1 MIPWSFSWNNLR
13 LRPLRTLLTVL
24 SIAGGVAAVVAVLQA
39 IAATRGQLDSMQKML
54 GEREV
59 LDIVADDTSAFSIS
73 TLPDLSQFADVQKS
87 IPVFRVFTKI
97 MLGSEE
103 ARGIAVG
110 TNLDEYLAG
119 KEYAMISGKIST
131 AANEVCLEASVAE
144 HLHAT
149 VGDEIRIGAK
159 GLPWL
164 LTKQVTGILK
174 FEKMTAVEETASIF
188 MPLADAARLGKAP
201 GKATS
206 LHVQL
211 KPDVDSDTLIGELEK
226 TLEPPLVVNKPAS
239 AADMTRPTEAIIN
252 IGLNVA
258 ALLSVVA
265 AVFIVINTFQ
275 ISVTERRKQT
285 ALIRIVGAT
294 TEQVTASMYREAFV
308 LGSIGTLAGLVAG
321 VFGSAALSHGM
332 DGIYGFERPLT
343 IPIHPLAIMAG
354 VIFGPVVTLISVWY
368 PTRCACEHRPL
379 AVLKSASAPHRDF
392 PVRRAMLWGC
402 IVLAI
407 AMLMFA
413 CTFWGIMPDVTSILG
428 IASVQIAGVV
438 WLPALIR
445 PVSSALYAV
454 IRKFFPVEAQLG
466 QRQLLDNF
474 GRTSL
479 TMSVMFIVSA
489 TSIGVGNTTLSIAHD
504 VQSWLDRT
512 LTADFL
518 LRASKPRVDM
528 SEAAP
533 LPPELESQVRKIA
546 GVESID
552 HVSFSLALIDGNSVT
567 LMSRSLKGQEP
578 LPVDLVEGAHS
589 ELKPRML
596 AGQAV
601 VGTVLAHRLGVRSNG
616 KIRLEIGGVSHDLL
630 VAGIAREYT
639 AGGLMVIM
647 DSSAAAELFP
657 IQPAQIFGIK
667 ASATATDSTGTQL
680 QEFCREHGLIFQSYT
695 DLRELVQSLILGLTD
710 RLWMI
715 LILAL
720 VIAGFAIVNT
730 LTMNVIE
737 QTRYL
742 GLLRVVGMTRT
753 QVIRMFLFQAFVLGT
768 LALLPGAF
776 TGILMAWLITVSY
789 AGVIEHAV
797 QFSVD
802 TQLLGLYLSAG
813 ILLSIMSAVLPAIR
827 AGRLKPLEAIHQE

>member
-24 SIAGGVAAVVAVLQA
+24 SVAGGVAAVVAVLQA
-39 IAATRGQLDSMQKML
+39 VAATRGQLDSMHKML
-54 GEREV
+54 GDRES
-59 LDIVADDTSAFSIS
+59 LEIVADDTSAFAIS
-73 TLPDLSQFADVQKS
+73 TLPDLSQFSGVQKS
-87 IPVFRVFTKI
+87 TPVFRVFTKI

-110 TNLDEYLAG
+110 ANLDDYL
-119 KEYAMISGKIST
+119 SGTEFTLESGNIPT
-131 AANEVCLEASVAE
+131 AANEVCLEASVAA
-144 HLHAT
+144 HLSAK
-149 VGDEIRIGAK
+149 VGDEVRIGAR

-164 LTKQVTGILK
+164 LTKKVTGILK
-174 FEKMTAVEETASIF
+174 FENMAAVEETASIF
-188 MPLADAARLGKAP
+188 MTIADASRLGKSP

-206 LHVQL
+206 LQVVL
-211 KPDVDSDTLIGELEK
+211 KSGSDADELSDAIQPI
-226 TLEPPLVVNKPAS
+226 LQPPLVVSKPAS

-294 TEQVTASMYREAFV
+294 TDQVCASMYREAFV
-308 LGSIGTLAGLVAG
+308 LGSIGTVAGIICG

-332 DGIYGFERPLT
+332 DGIYGFDRPLT
-343 IPIHPLAIMAG
+343 IPIHPLAIVAG
-354 VIFGPVVTLISVWY
+354 LFFGPIVTLIAVWY
-368 PTRCACEHRPL
+368 PTRKACEQRPL
-379 AVLKSASAPHRDF
+379 AVLKSATAPNREF
-392 PVRRAMLWGC
+392 PLRNASFLGT
-402 IVLAI
+402 VLLALSL
-407 AMLMFA
+407 LMFI
-413 CTFWGIMPDVTSILG
+413 CKSGNILPDVTSILG
-428 IASVQIAGVV
+428 IALVQIAGVIF
-438 WLPALIR
+438 LPALIR
-445 PVSSALYAV
+445 PVSAVLYGL
-454 IRKFFPVEAQLG
+454 IGRFFPVEAQLG
-466 QRQLLDNF
+466 KRQLLDNF

-479 TMSVMFIVSA
+479 TISVMFIVSG
-489 TSIGVGNTTLSIAHD
+489 TSISIGNTTLSISQD
-504 VQSWLDRT
+504 VQLWIDRT
-512 LTADFL
+512 LTADYL

-528 SEAAP
+528 SEAEPMPA
-533 LPPELESQVRKIA
+533 ELESEVLAIP

-552 HVSFSLALIDGNSVT
+552 HVAFSLASIDGMSVT
-567 LMSRSLKGQEP
+567 LMSRSLQGQEP
-578 LPVDLVEGAHS
+578 LPIDLVEGSHS
-589 ELKPRML
+589 ELKARML
-596 AGQAV
+596 GGQAV
-601 VGTVLAHRLGVRSNG
+601 VGTVLAHRLGVHSG
-616 KIRLEIGGVSHDLL
+616 GSIRLEIGGISRDLQ
-630 VAGIAREYT
+630 VAGIVREYT

-647 DSSAAAELFP
+647 DSTAAADLFP

-667 ASATATDSTGTQL
+667 ASKSANSATGQKL
-680 QEFCREHGLIFQSYT
+680 QELSREHGLIYQSYA

-753 QVIRMFLFQAFVLGT
+753 QVIRMFLFQAFVIGN
-768 LALLPGAF
+768 LALLPGAVI
-776 TGILMAWLITVSY
+776 GIVMAWLITVSY

-797 QFSVD
+797 RFSVNI
-802 TQLLGLYLSAG
+802 QLLGFYLTAG
-813 ILLSIMSAVLPAIR
+813 ILLSVLSAVLPAIR
-827 AGRLKPLEAIHQE
+827 AGRLKPLDAIHQE

>member
-59 LDIVADDTSAFSIS
+59 LDIVADDTSAFSMS
-73 TLPDLSQFADVQKS
+73 SLPDLSLFSGVQKS

-97 MLGSEE
+97 MLGSDE

-110 TNLDEYLAG
+110 TNLEEYLSG
-119 KEYAMISGKIST
+119 KEYTLISGKISA
-131 AANEVCLEASVAE
+131 AANEVCLEASVAA
-144 HLHAT
+144 HLHAKI
-149 VGDEIRIGAK
+149 GDEIRIGAK

-206 LHVQL
+206 LHL
-211 KPDVDSDTLIGELEK
+211 MLNADVDADELTDELEK
-226 TLEPPLVVNKPAS
+226 TLQPPLVVNKPAS

-275 ISVTERRKQT
+275 ISVTERRRQT

-294 TEQVTASMYREAFV
+294 TEQVRASMYREAFV
-308 LGSIGTLAGLVAG
+308 LGSIGTLAGIIAG
-321 VFGSAALSHGM
+321 VFGSAALSKGM
-332 DGIYGFERPLT
+332 DGIYGFDRPLT
-343 IPIHPLAIMAG
+343 IPVHPIAIMAG
-354 VIFGPVVTLISVWY
+354 LIFGPVVTLIAVWY
-368 PTRCACEHRPL
+368 PTRKACEQRPL
-379 AVLKSASAPHRDF
+379 AVLKSASAPHREF
-392 PVRRAMLWGC
+392 PVRRAVVLGSIM
-402 IVLAI
+402 LAI
-407 AMLMFA
+407 ALVMFA
-413 CTFWGIMPDVTSILG
+413 CTFQSIMPDVTSILG

-438 WLPALIR
+438 WLPTLIR
-445 PVSSALYAV
+445 PVSSTLYCV
-454 IRKFFPVEAQLG
+454 VGRFFPVEAQLG

-479 TMSVMFIVSA
+479 TVSVMFIVSA
-489 TSIGVGNTTLSIAHD
+489 TSISVGNTTLSITRD

-512 LTADFL
+512 LTADYL

-533 LPPELESQVRKIA
+533 LPPELESQVRAIE

-552 HVSFSLALIDGNSVT
+552 HVSFSLASIDGNSVT

-578 LPVDLVEGAHS
+578 LPVDLVEGTHS
-589 ELKPRML
+589 DLKPRML

-601 VGTVLAHRLGVRSNG
+601 VGTVLAHRLGVHSEG
-616 KIRLEIGGVSHDLL
+616 KIRLEIGGISHDLL

-647 DSSAAAELFP
+647 DSTAAAELFP

-667 ASATATDSTGTQL
+667 ASASATESTGDQL
-680 QEFCREHGLIFQSYT
+680 QEFSREHGLIYQSYT

-753 QVIRMFLFQAFVLGT
+753 QVIRMFLFQAFVLGN
-768 LALLPGAF
+768 LALLPGAL

-797 QFSVD
+797 KFSVNI
-802 TQLLGLYLSAG
+802 QLLGIYLCAG
-813 ILLSIMSAVLPAIR
+813 ILLSILSAVLPAIR

>member
-39 IAATRGQLDSMQKML
+39 VAATRGQLDSMQKML

-59 LDIVADDTSAFSIS
+59 LEIVADDTSAFSID
-73 TLPDLSQFADVQKS
+73 TLPDLSQFSGVQKS

-110 TNLDEYLAG
+110 ANLEEYLAG
-119 KEYAMISGKIST
+119 KEYTLISGKIST
-131 AANEVCLEASVAE
+131 TANEVCLEASVAE
-144 HLHAT
+144 HLHAKI
-149 VGDEIRIGAK
+149 GDEIKIGAK

-188 MPLADAARLGKAP
+188 MPLADAAKLGKAP

-206 LHVQL
+206 LQVLL
-211 KPDVDSDTLIGELEK
+211 KPQTNTGKLSDEIERTLR
-226 TLEPPLVVNKPAS
+226 PPLIVNKPAS

-294 TEQVTASMYREAFV
+294 KDQVCASMYREAFV
-308 LGSIGTLAGLVAG
+308 LGSIGTLAGIIGG
-321 VFGSAALSHGM
+321 VFGSAALSKGM
-332 DGIYGFERPLT
+332 DGIYGFDRPLT
-343 IPIHPLAIMAG
+343 IPVHPLAIVAG
-354 VIFGPVVTLISVWY
+354 LIFGPIVTLIAVWY
-368 PTRCACEHRPL
+368 PTRRACEQRPL
-379 AVLKSASAPHRDF
+379 AVLKSASAPHREF
-392 PVRRAMLWGC
+392 PVRRAMMWGC
-402 IVLAI
+402 IMLAI
-407 AMLMFA
+407 ALLMFT
-413 CTFWGIMPDVTSILG
+413 CTFQNIMPDVTSILG
-428 IASVQIAGVV
+428 IALVQIAGVV
-438 WLPALIR
+438 WLPTLIR
-445 PVSSALYAV
+445 PVSSSLYS
-454 IRKFFPVEAQLG
+454 IIGKFCPVEAQLG

-479 TMSVMFIVSA
+479 TVSVMFIVSA
-489 TSIGVGNTTLSIAHD
+489 TSISVGNTTLSITHD

-512 LTADFL
+512 LTAEYL

-533 LPPELESQVRKIA
+533 LPPELESQVLAIP

-552 HVSFSLALIDGNSVT
+552 HVAFSVASIDGVSAT
-567 LMSRSLKGQEP
+567 LMSRDLSGLDQ
-578 LPVDLVEGAHS
+578 LPIDLVEGEFA
-589 ELKPRML
+589 ELKSKML

-601 VGTVLAHRLGVRSNG
+601 IGTVLAHRLGVQPG
-616 KIRLEIGGVSHDLL
+616 EEIRLEIGGINHVLP

-647 DSSAAAELFP
+647 DSAAAAELFP

-667 ASATATDSTGTQL
+667 ASPSATNATGEQL
-680 QEFCREHGLIFQSYT
+680 QEFCREHGLIYQSYA

-753 QVIRMFLFQAFVLGT
+753 QVIRMFLFQAFVLGS
-768 LALLPGAF
+768 LALLPGAL
-776 TGILMAWLITVSY
+776 TGVLMAWLITVSY
-789 AGVIEHAV
+789 VGVIEHAV
-797 QFSVD
+797 KFSVD
-802 TQLLGLYLSAG
+802 FRLLGLYLAAG
-813 ILLSIMSAVLPAIR
+813 VLLSILSAVLPAIR

>member
-39 IAATRGQLDSMQKML
+39 VAATRGQLDSMQKML

-59 LDIVADDTSAFSIS
+59 LEIVADDTSAF
-73 TLPDLSQFADVQKS
+73 TFNTVPDLNQFAGVHKS

-110 TNLDEYLAG
+110 ANLEEYLTG
-119 KEYAMISGKIST
+119 KEYTLVSGEIST
-131 AANEVCLEASVAE
+131 TANQVCLEASVAE
-144 HLHAT
+144 HLHAKT
-149 VGDEIRIGAK
+149 GDEIKIGAK

-206 LHVQL
+206 LQVLL
-211 KPDVDSDTLIGELEK
+211 KPQTNVGRLSDDLEK
-226 TLEPPLVVNKPAS
+226 ILPPPLVVNKPAS

-294 TEQVTASMYREAFV
+294 TDQVSASMYREAFV
-308 LGSIGTLAGLVAG
+308 LGTIGTLFGIIAG
-321 VFGSAALSHGM
+321 VFGSAALSKGM
-332 DGIYGFERPLT
+332 DGIYGFDRPLT
-343 IPIHPLAIMAG
+343 IPVHPLAILAG
-354 VIFGPVVTLISVWY
+354 MIFGPVVTLIAVWY
-368 PTRCACEHRPL
+368 PTRMACEQRPL

-392 PVRRAMLWGC
+392 PFRRVMWLG
-402 IVLAI
+402 AI
-407 AMLMFA
+407 ILTNALLMFGCA
-413 CTFWGIMPDVTSILG
+413 SQNIMPDVTSIIG

-445 PVSSALYAV
+445 PVSSALYG
-454 IRKFFPVEAQLG
+454 ILGQFFPVEAQLG

-479 TMSVMFIVSA
+479 TVSVMFIVSA
-489 TSIGVGNTTLSIAHD
+489 TSISVGNTTLAITHD

-512 LTADFL
+512 LTADYL

-533 LPPELESQVRKIA
+533 LPPALESQVLAIE

-552 HVSFSLALIDGNSVT
+552 QVAFTLASIDGVSAT
-567 LMSRSLKGQEP
+567 LMSRDLSGLDVLPIDLVDGDFSSLK
-578 LPVDLVEGAHS
+578 A
-589 ELKPRML
+589 KMN
-596 AGQAV
+596 AGKAV
-601 VGTVLAHRLGVRSNG
+601 IGTVLAHRLDVQPGGEV
-616 KIRLEIGGVSHDLL
+616 RLEIGGINHVLP

-647 DSSAAAELFP
+647 DSTAAAELFP

-667 ASATATDSTGTQL
+667 ASATATDATGVQL
-680 QEFCREHGLIFQSYT
+680 EEFCREHGLIYQSYA
-695 DLRELVQSLILGLTD
+695 DLKELVQSLILGLTD

-753 QVIRMFLFQAFVLGT
+753 QVIRMFLFQAFVLGS
-768 LALLPGAF
+768 LALLPGAI

-789 AGVIEHAV
+789 VGVIEHAV
-797 QFSVD
+797 KFSVD
-802 TQLLGLYLSAG
+802 FRLLGVYLAAG
-813 ILLSIMSAVLPAIR
+813 IVLSILSAVLPAIR

>member
-39 IAATRGQLDSMQKML
+39 VAATRGQLDSMQKML

-59 LDIVADDTSAFSIS
+59 LEIVADDTSAFPIS
-73 TLPDLSQFADVQKS
+73 TLPDLSQFSGVQKS

-97 MLGSEE
+97 MRGSDE
-103 ARGIAVG
+103 ARGIALG
-110 TNLDEYLAG
+110 ANLEEYLAG
-119 KEYAMISGKIST
+119 KEYTLVSGEISAT
-131 AANEVCLEASVAE
+131 ANEVCLEVSVAE
-144 HLHAT
+144 HLHAKP
-149 VGDEIRIGAK
+149 GDEIKIGAK

-206 LHVQL
+206 LHVL
-211 KPDVDSDTLIGELEK
+211 LMPKTDTGKLSNEIGR
-226 TLEPPLVVNKPAS
+226 TLPPPLIVNKPAS

-294 TEQVTASMYREAFV
+294 ADQVRTSMYREAFV
-308 LGSIGTLAGLVAG
+308 LGSIGTLAGIIAG
-321 VFGSAALSHGM
+321 VFGSAALSKGM
-332 DGIYGFERPLT
+332 DGIYGFDRPLT
-343 IPIHPLAIMAG
+343 IPVHPLAIMAG
-354 VIFGPVVTLISVWY
+354 LIFGPVVTLVAVWY
-368 PTRCACEHRPL
+368 PTRMACEQRPL
-379 AVLKSASAPHRDF
+379 AVLKSASAPHRGF
-392 PVRRAMLWGC
+392 PFRRVMLLG
-402 IVLAI
+402 AI
-407 AMLMFA
+407 ILTFALLMFA
-413 CTFWGIMPDVTSILG
+413 CTFQNTMPDVTSILG

-445 PVSSALYAV
+445 PVSSALYSV
-454 IRKFFPVEAQLG
+454 IGNLFPIEAQLG

-479 TMSVMFIVSA
+479 TVSVMFIVSA
-489 TSIGVGNTTLSIAHD
+489 TSISVGNTTLSITHD

-512 LTADFL
+512 LTANYL

-533 LPPELESQVRKIA
+533 LPPELESKVLAIP

-552 HVSFSLALIDGNSVT
+552 HVSFSLASIDGVSAT
-567 LMSRSLKGQEP
+567 LMSRDLSRLDQ
-578 LPVDLVEGAHS
+578 LPIDLVEGEFS
-589 ELKPRML
+589 ELKSKML

-601 VGTVLAHRLGVRSNG
+601 IGTVLAHRLGVQPG
-616 KIRLEIGGVSHDLL
+616 GELRLEIGGINHVLSI
-630 VAGIAREYT
+630 AGIAREYT

-647 DSSAAAELFP
+647 HSKAAAELFP

-667 ASATATDSTGTQL
+667 ASRSATKSTEEQL
-680 QEFCREHGLIFQSYT
+680 QEFCREHGLIYQSYT

-753 QVIRMFLFQAFVLGT
+753 QVTRMFLFQAFVLGS
-768 LALLPGAF
+768 LALIPGAF

-789 AGVIEHAV
+789 VGVIEHAV
-797 QFSVD
+797 KFAID
-802 TQLLGLYLSAG
+802 FRLLGLYLAAG
-813 ILLSIMSAVLPAIR
+813 VLLSILSAVLPAIR

>member
-39 IAATRGQLDSMQKML
+39 VAATRGQLDSMQKML

-59 LDIVADDTSAFSIS
+59 LEIVADDTSAFSFS
-73 TLPDLSQFADVQKS
+73 TVPDLSQFSGVQKS

-97 MLGSEE
+97 MLGSDE

-110 TNLDEYLAG
+110 ANLEEYLAG
-119 KEYAMISGKIST
+119 KEYTLVSGEIST
-131 AANEVCLEASVAE
+131 TANQVCLETSVAE
-144 HLHAT
+144 HLHAKI
-149 VGDEIRIGAK
+149 GDEVKIGAK

-206 LHVQL
+206 LQVLL
-211 KPDVDSDTLIGELEK
+211 KPQTNTGKLSDEIERTLP
-226 TLEPPLVVNKPAS
+226 PPLIVNKPAS

-294 TEQVTASMYREAFV
+294 TEQVCASMYREAFA
-308 LGSIGTLAGLVAG
+308 LGSIGTLAGIIG
-321 VFGSAALSHGM
+321 GIFGSAALSKGM
-332 DGIYGFERPLT
+332 DGIYGFDRPLT
-343 IPIHPLAIMAG
+343 IPVHPLAIMAG
-354 VIFGPVVTLISVWY
+354 LIFGPVVTLVAVWY
-368 PTRCACEHRPL
+368 PTRMACEQRPL
-379 AVLKSASAPHRDF
+379 AVLKSASAPHRAF
-392 PVRRAMLWGC
+392 PVRRTMWMGS
-402 IVLAI
+402 IMFAI
-407 AMLMFA
+407 ALLMFA
-413 CTFWGIMPDVTSILG
+413 CTFQSIMPDVTSILG

-445 PVSSALYAV
+445 PVSSALYSV
-454 IRKFFPVEAQLG
+454 IGRIFPVEAQLG

-479 TMSVMFIVSA
+479 TVSVMFIVSA
-489 TSIGVGNTTLSIAHD
+489 TSLSVGNTTLSITHD

-512 LTADFL
+512 LTADYL

-533 LPPELESQVRKIA
+533 LPPELESQVLAIP

-552 HVSFSLALIDGNSVT
+552 HVSFSLASIDGVSAT
-567 LMSRSLKGQEP
+567 LMSRDLSGHDL
-578 LPVDLVEGAHS
+578 LPIDLIEGDFS
-589 ELKPRML
+589 ELKPKML

-601 VGTVLAHRLGVRSNG
+601 VGTVLAHRLGVQRG
-616 KIRLEIGGVSHDLL
+616 GEIRLEIGGINHVLP

-647 DSSAAAELFP
+647 HSAAAAELFP
-657 IQPAQIFGIK
+657 VQPAQIFGIK
-667 ASATATDSTGTQL
+667 ASASASGSTGEQL
-680 QEFCREHGLIFQSYT
+680 QEFCREHGLIYQSYT

-753 QVIRMFLFQAFVLGT
+753 QVIRMFLFQAFVLGS
-768 LALLPGAF
+768 LALLPGAL

-789 AGVIEHAV
+789 VGVIEHAV
-797 QFSVD
+797 KFSVD
-802 TQLLGLYLSAG
+802 FRLLGLYLAAG
-813 ILLSIMSAVLPAIR
+813 VLLSILSAVLPAIR

>member
-39 IAATRGQLDSMQKML
+39 VAATRGQLDSMQSML
-54 GEREV
+54 GEREI
-59 LDIVADDTSAFSIS
+59 LEIVADDTSAFAIN
-73 TLPDLSQFADVQKS
+73 TLPDLSQFSEVQKS
-87 IPVFRVFTKI
+87 IPIFRVFTKI
-97 MLGSEE
+97 MLGSDE

-110 TNLDEYLAG
+110 ANLEEYLSG
-119 KEYAMISGKIST
+119 KDYMLMAGKISA

-144 HLHAT
+144 HLHAKI
-149 VGDEIRIGAK
+149 GDEIKIGAK

-206 LHVQL
+206 LLVSLNPQSNAAKL
-211 KPDVDSDTLIGELEK
+211 SSKIARTL
-226 TLEPPLVVNKPAS
+226 PHPLVVNKPAS

-294 TEQVTASMYREAFV
+294 TEQVGASMYREAFV
-308 LGSIGTLAGLVAG
+308 LGSIGTIAGVIAG
-321 VFGSAALSHGM
+321 VFGSAALSKGM
-332 DGIYGFERPLT
+332 DGIYGFDRPLT
-343 IPIHPLAIMAG
+343 IPVHPLAIMAG
-354 VIFGPVVTLISVWY
+354 LIFGPVVTLISVWY
-368 PTRCACEHRPL
+368 PTRSACEQRPL
-379 AVLKSASAPHRDF
+379 AVLKSASAPHREF
-392 PVRRAMLWGC
+392 PVRRAMWLGA
-402 IVLAI
+402 IIFAI
-407 AMLMFA
+407 ALLMFA
-413 CTFWGIMPDVTSILG
+413 CSFQSIMPDVTSILG
-428 IASVQIAGVV
+428 ISLVQIAGVV

-445 PVSSALYAV
+445 PVSSALYSV
-454 IRKFFPVEAQLG
+454 IGKFFPVEAQLG

-474 GRTSL
+474 GRTAL
-479 TMSVMFIVSA
+479 TVSVMFIVSA
-489 TSIGVGNTTLSIAHD
+489 TSISVGNTTLSITHD

-512 LTADFL
+512 LTADYL

-533 LPPELESQVRKIA
+533 LPPELESQVLAIP

-552 HVSFSLALIDGNSVT
+552 HVSFSLASIDGVSAT
-567 LMSRSLKGQEP
+567 LMSRDLSGLDP
-578 LPVDLVEGAHS
+578 LPIDLVEGDF
-589 ELKPRML
+589 EQLKPKML

-601 VGTVLAHRLGVRSNG
+601 IGTVLAHRLGVQPG
-616 KIRLEIGGVSHDLL
+616 GEIRLEIGGINHVLT
-630 VAGIAREYT
+630 VAGVAREYT

-647 DSSAAAELFP
+647 HSKAAAEFFP

-667 ASATATDSTGTQL
+667 ASTSSTGATGEKL
-680 QEFCREHGLIFQSYT
+680 WEFCREHGLIFQSYAA
-695 DLRELVQSLILGLTD
+695 LKELVQSLILGLTD

-753 QVIRMFLFQAFVLGT
+753 QVIRMFLFQAFVLGS
-768 LALLPGAF
+768 LALLPGAI

-797 QFSVD
+797 KFSID
-802 TQLLGLYLSAG
+802 FRLLGLYLGAG
-813 ILLSIMSAVLPAIR
+813 IVLSILSAVLPAIR
-827 AGRLKPLEAIHQE
+827 AGRLKPLDAIHQE